1 MEAPPC
7 VCVVAA
13 AASGSLVVGRLND
26 RFHSLISSSVTLG
39 FHCAALVV
47 FSCSLV
53 DGGITAT
60 YRAFKHTHARFGL
73 SVNHRQNVGVKH
85 QFAPT
90 DGWTEGC
97 CFTQTVV
104 AVK

>member
-1 MEAPPC
+1 M
-7 VCVVAA
+7 CVVAA